1 MKMLMKNITLATFS
15 NRGDAEKAINRVHN
29 ELGISHD
36 EISYVYKNTND
47 EIKEV
52 DTKDISSSTP
62 QEGAVD
68 GAKIGGTVGAL
79 AGIATVIG
87 VIPVIGPV
95 FVAGPLM
102 AALGLTGAVGATAAG
117 ALTGAAAGGLVGAL
131 INIGVGEEHAQRYA
145 DYVTAGNVLVSV
157 HSDDEKD
164 PASILLACGAEGV
177 ERFSPAV

>member
-1 MKMLMKNITLATFS
+1 MKNITLATFT
-15 NRGDAEKAINRVHN
+15 NRNDAEKAINQLHN

-52 DTKDISSSTP
+52 DTKEISSSTP
-62 QEGAVD
+62 QEGAID
-68 GAKIGGTVGAL
+68 GAKIGGTIGAL
-79 AGIATVIG
+79 AGIATIIG

-102 AALGLTGAVGATAAG
+102 TTLGLIGAIGATAAG
-117 ALTGAAAGGLVGAL
+117 AVTGATAGGLVGAL
-131 INIGVGEEHAQRYA
+131 INIGVKEEHAQRYA

-157 HSDDEKD
+157 HSDAEKD
-164 PASILLACGAEGV
+164 PSSILISCGAEGV
-177 ERFSPAV
+177 ERFSLSV